1 MSLEGLVRFLSTSLR
16 GAGIPFMLTGS
27 VAAGYHGASRAT
39 MDVDAVI
46 DPTASRL
53 STFLNAVLD
62 AGLYVS
68 EEAASEALATRGMF
82 KVVDPRTGW
91 KADLIVRKHR
101 AFSEEEFARR
111 EVVDFLGVEVAVATL
126 EDIVLSKLEWAVLGA
141 SSRQLEDVR
150 ALLRINRGAVDLTY
164 IERWVD
170 LLGVRH
176 AWEPARH

>member
-1 MSLEGLVRFLSTSLR
+1 MSLEGLVRELSQLLR
-16 GAGIPFMLTGS
+16 EAGIPFMLTGS
-27 VAAGYHGASRAT
+27 VAAGFRGAGRAT

-46 DPTASRL
+46 DPTAVQL
-53 STFLNAVLD
+53 QTFVRSVLH

-68 EEAASEALATRGMF
+68 EEAASDALATRGMF
-82 KVVDPRTGW
+82 NVVHPLTGW

-111 EVVDFLGVEVAVATL
+111 ESVDFLGVELAVATL

-150 ALLRINRGAVDLTY
+150 ALLRINQGAVDLAY

-170 LLGVRH
+170 LLGVRRS
-176 AWEPARH
+176 WESARP